1 MGEERWSWQEGTQPG
16 QAQAPPSLEAKLG
29 TQANQATG
37 VATRTPRRVEPGLWR
52 RGWAW
57 LLVSDRRG
65 SWLRQEGPPDVAR
78 IAAAEDQQRSWRDEA
93 GPRCWPSTP
102 SPWGPHWLKSPAPRV
117 PASAPAAPS
126 AQPGPGYP
134 WGHRDPRPTS
144 PPTGEQRCWRTT
156 GVSPPPHTHTCS
168 SVGTSR
174 PLHPLPGAGGPRGLC
189 VPGGFWWHRRVL
201 RGVAQQ
207 EKPALGAGCLTPMLA
222 PPAQPW
228 SLGCHP
234 PNPQGYHKDLIS

>member
-144 PPTGEQRCWRTT
+144 PGSSRHDGGANPLPREPSGDP
-156 GVSPPPHTHTCS
+156 SPLS
-168 SVGTSR
+168 SPEGACRRGQGAAPRGSR
-174 PLHPLPGAGGPRGLC
+174 PPVRPR
-189 VPGGFWWHRRVL
+189 
-201 RGVAQQ
+201 
-207 EKPALGAGCLTPMLA
+207 KP
-222 PPAQPW
+222 
-228 SLGCHP
+228 
-234 PNPQGYHKDLIS
+234 